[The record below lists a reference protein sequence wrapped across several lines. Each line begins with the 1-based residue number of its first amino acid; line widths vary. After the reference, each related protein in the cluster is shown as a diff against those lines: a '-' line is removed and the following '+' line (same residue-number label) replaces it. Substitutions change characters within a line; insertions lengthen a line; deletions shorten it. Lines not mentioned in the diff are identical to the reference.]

1 MTRVARLEGFEY
13 PDLEKLILLRL
24 ILSTR
29 LFEQQVGRV
38 TRLPGESNKNRGSI
52 FEIVDNIDCLYD
64 TFTEEVFE
72 GKKLGRIQM
81 VQPEN
86 RIEELFESKEWNH
99 DVKRY
104 VIR

>member
-1 MTRVARLEGFEY
+1 VTRVARLEGFEF
-13 PDLEKLILLRL
+13 PDLENLILLRPT
-24 ILSTR
+24 LSTR

-38 TRLPGESNKNRGSI
+38 ARLPRESNKNRGSS

-64 TFTEEVFE
+64 TFKEQVFE
-72 GKKLGRIQM
+72 GKKLGRIQ
-81 VQPEN
+81 VLQPEN
-86 RIEELFESKEWNH
+86 RIEELLVSKEWNH